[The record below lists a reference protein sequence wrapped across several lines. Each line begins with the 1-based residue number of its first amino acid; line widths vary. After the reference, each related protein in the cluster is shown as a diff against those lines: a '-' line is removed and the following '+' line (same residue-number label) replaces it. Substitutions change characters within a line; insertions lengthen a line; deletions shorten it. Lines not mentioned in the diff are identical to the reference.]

1 MARKKATP
9 HRSGVCKG
17 ATERSEALGTV
28 LPTSRVSTNT
38 YLVCSWTRT
47 TLKGTRGRRL
57 YNYYYYNSRS
67 RNQQPEWLLVS
78 PRPPAAASP
87 LRSQDKLAF
96 LPAAKPLLQLRCL
109 LGVLEQTNP
118 NLLPIGDRFGFVF
131 IYEYFIVKQPAFSW
145 LLFNIWNINSKK
157 RQGALMLWK
166 LLFFTENYKVANLH
180 RNYSVWYN

>member
-67 RNQQPEWLLVS
+67 RNQQPEWSFLGCGGKAVGPNGETRCLAMCAACCGESTTLAGQARVFACGKTITAATLPPWGASKGRYTFVYLIFYLVS
-78 PRPPAAASP
+78 
-87 LRSQDKLAF
+87 SQSRVILNGKQRRRTYNYFKMLYTF
-96 LPAAKPLLQLRCL
+96 L
-109 LGVLEQTNP
+109 
-118 NLLPIGDRFGFVF
+118 
-131 IYEYFIVKQPAFSW
+131 
-145 LLFNIWNINSKK
+145 
-157 RQGALMLWK
+157 
-166 LLFFTENYKVANLH
+166 
-180 RNYSVWYN
+180 

>member
-67 RNQQPEWLLVS
+67 RNQQPEWS
-78 PRPPAAASP
+78 
-87 LRSQDKLAF
+87 F
-96 LPAAKPLLQLRCL
+96 LGCGGKAVGPNGETRCL
-109 LGVLEQTNP
+109 AMCAACCGESTTLAGQARVFACGKTITAATLPPWGARTNQS
-118 NLLPIGDRFGFVF
+118 
-131 IYEYFIVKQPAFSW
+131 ES
-145 LLFNIWNINSKK
+145 
-157 RQGALMLWK
+157 
-166 LLFFTENYKVANLH
+166 FTN
-180 RNYSVWYN
+180 W